1 MPRVST
7 SVASKK
13 RKNKV
18 LKMAKGFRG
27 GRSKLF
33 RTAQETLDRALV
45 YSYRGRKERKRD
57 FRSLWIAR
65 INAAA
70 KQNGVSYS
78 VLVDAL
84 SKSDIRLNRKML
96 ADLAVRDGAAFK
108 AILDKA
114 MAVS

>member
-1 MPRVST
+1 MARVST

-13 RKNKV
+13 RKNKL
-18 LKMAKGFRG
+18 LKLAKGFRG

-33 RTAQETLDRALV
+33 RTAQEAVDHALV
-45 YSYRGRKERKRD
+45 YAYRGRKERKRD

-70 KQNGVSYS
+70 RMNGVTYS

-84 SKSDIRLNRKML
+84 NKSGIKLNRKIL
-96 ADLAVRDGAAFK
+96 ADLAVRDGVAFK

>member
-1 MPRVST
+1 MARVST

-18 LKMAKGFRG
+18 LKLAKGFRG

-33 RTAQETLDRALV
+33 RTAQEAVDHALV
-45 YSYRGRKERKRD
+45 YAYRGRKERKRD

-70 KQNGVSYS
+70 KMNGVTYS
-78 VLVDAL
+78 VLINAL
-84 SKSDIRLNRKML
+84 NKSGIKLNRKIL

-108 AILDKA
+108 AVLDRA

>member
-1 MPRVST
+1 MARVST

-18 LKMAKGFRG
+18 LKLAKGFRG

-33 RTAQETLDRALV
+33 RTAQEAVDHALV
-45 YSYRGRKERKRD
+45 YAYRGRKERKRD

-70 KQNGVSYS
+70 KLNGVTYS
-78 VLVDAL
+78 VLIDAL
-84 SKSDIRLNRKML
+84 NKSGIKLNRKIL
-96 ADLAVRDGAAFK
+96 ADLAVRDSVAFK